1 MAQAHNMD
9 HLVLGNINALTL
21 EEGVNYHMIPGKQ
34 KNSKLFIKGNFA
46 YKLDKAWQ
54 CEVSGLQ
61 VSVLHCLAV
70 SRTAFSPHLKAITAA
85 GTRELLQLC

>member
-34 KNSKLFIKGNFA
+34 KNSKLFIKGKFA
-46 YKLDKAWQ
+46 YKLDKAVGNVRYLV
-54 CEVSGLQ
+54 CKFLSCIVLQ
-61 VSVLHCLAV
+61 YQEQLSLHN
-70 SRTAFSPHLKAITAA
+70 
-85 GTRELLQLC
+85 